1 MRTLLISFIAF
12 GLIACSPKSNIEPPA
27 ELESFEPRAKL
38 RLLWQANTSYAF
50 NRSRI
55 KLSPLIRGDKLFTAE
70 IHKSVSA
77 LSIKTGKTL
86 WKQYLPKKLMAGV
99 GGNEQLLFVASA
111 DGDIYAL
118 RQDTG
123 ELAWTRQVTT
133 EVVAPPTA
141 SATLLVVRS
150 IDSAVTAFD
159 PTTGKE
165 KWRYTHNTPTL
176 TLRGTSTPVII
187 GGGVLVGF
195 DDGRLVALRENDGK
209 LFWETTISPPRG
221 RSEIERLN
229 DIDAEILT
237 TNDAIYVASY
247 QGKLSRLSPSRGR
260 ALWSQDISTH
270 AGFSIQ
276 ENMLY
281 VTNENSE
288 ILAIDT
294 QSGRI
299 LWKQDKLR
307 ARLMTAPVSIDAFL
321 ALGDLQGYLHLLS
334 RSDGAIAG
342 RAKVSDL
349 PFLTRP
355 LVQDN
360 RIYLFDRDGV
370 LFVYEV
376 KFTDD

>member
-27 ELESFEPRAKL
+27 ELKAFEPQAKL

-70 IHKSVSA
+70 INKSVSA

-86 WKQYLPKKLMAGV
+86 WKQYLPKKLMAGM

-123 ELAWTRQVTT
+123 EVAWTRKVTT
-133 EVVAPPTA
+133 EVVAPPAAT
-141 SATLLVVRS
+141 ATLLVVRS
-150 IDSAVTAFD
+150 IDSAVTGFD
-159 PTTGKE
+159 PATGQE
-165 KWRYTHNTPTL
+165 KWRYTHNTPAL
-176 TLRGTSTPVII
+176 TLRGTSSPVII

-195 DDGRLVALRENDGK
+195 DDGRLVALRESDGK
-209 LFWETTISPPRG
+209 LFWETTVSPPRG

-237 TNDAIYVASY
+237 TDDAIYVASY

-281 VTNENSE
+281 VTDENSE
-288 ILAIDT
+288 ILGIDT

-307 ARLMTAPVSIDAFL
+307 ARLMTAPVPVDAFL

-342 RAKVSDL
+342 RVKASDL

-376 KFTDD
+376 KSTDD